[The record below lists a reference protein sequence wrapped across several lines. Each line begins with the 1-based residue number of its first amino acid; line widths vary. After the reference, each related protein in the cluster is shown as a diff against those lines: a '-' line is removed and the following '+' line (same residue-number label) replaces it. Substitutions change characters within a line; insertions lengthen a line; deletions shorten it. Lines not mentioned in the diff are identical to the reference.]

1 MGKSK
6 ISLKL
11 EYTNSFKENLEIVM
25 GAVVEFKK
33 ENVSNDL
40 YQYQEIKCGKYN
52 DCSREYLLFNTHIL
66 KYYCID
72 YQGSE

>member
-40 YQYQEIKCGKYN
+40 Y
-52 DCSREYLLFNTHIL
+52 
-66 KYYCID
+66 
-72 YQGSE
+72 